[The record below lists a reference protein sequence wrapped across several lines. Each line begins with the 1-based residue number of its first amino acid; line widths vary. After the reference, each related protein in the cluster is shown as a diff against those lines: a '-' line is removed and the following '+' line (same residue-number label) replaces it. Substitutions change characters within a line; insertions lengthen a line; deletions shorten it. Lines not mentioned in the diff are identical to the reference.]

1 METGVESPT
10 WKPRV
15 ESGIEELRV
24 GEDYIR
30 AQRGAS
36 EPAREGHGPLGA
48 CLEQAAP
55 RFPCSCWKG
64 QRIQTH
70 LLSGPPWCLPALLAS
85 RELPEGCNL
94 IPVPLAS
101 PRFPRLKDKD
111 RNIMITTVRSKII
124 TIPSAGKKKKM
135 RGCRLHLDKLKNLSP
150 CAVSPLL
157 YFIYS
162 EFF

>member
-1 METGVESPT
+1 METGVES
-10 WKPRV
+10 
-15 ESGIEELRV
+15 GIGEPRV
-24 GEDYIR
+24 GEDDIR

-55 RFPCSCWKG
+55 RFPGSCWKG

-124 TIPSAGKKKKM
+124 TIPSAGKKKNE
-135 RGCRLHLDKLKNLSP
+135 RLSLTSR
-150 CAVSPLL
+150 
-157 YFIYS
+157 
-162 EFF
+162 